1 MQIFRDR
8 VKFSDIPI
16 KTEMNKKRQRKS
28 FIPRPVKEKK
38 KIRIIDLD
46 QGSSKMNHS
55 QIRET
60 KLSNIKSFGDSFIG
74 YMSIL
79 LDMLNRSNCFI
90 QAFAVHFIFYQMMR
104 PWHKDGDAFYIINLF
119 KYYPTITGW
128 LFILN
133 KSRAYLENNLNRRKQ
148 LKKDNSCQTIATVSS
163 SLSLVHSINETSF
176 HIQQSST
183 GALNKDGLSSN
194 FHHLSSS
201 NVVGRNINLQ
211 ANSFEESISDHSE
224 ESNEWGYFVDYKDQH
239 S

>member
-1 MQIFRDR
+1 MQIFRER
-8 VKFSDIPI
+8 VKLADIPI

-46 QGSSKMNHS
+46 QGSSKTNHS

-74 YMSIL
+74 FMSIL

-163 SLSLVHSINETSF
+163 SLSLVHSINEISF